1 MPEYRAV
8 DTTDL
13 RVGDRVMYRNSPST
27 GVMLVEEID
36 AEQVG
41 DEVWRYAGSLPAPG
55 GGTMLEQQWV
65 QVNLA
70 RVYAKLRAVQVLN
83 WRSAWTL
90 TEGVPNMAEASA
102 LKVMG
107 TEFFVEAYNLLL
119 EITGASG
126 VVLEGQPG
134 TLFGGLLETAYRG
147 ATTLT
152 FGGGV
157 NEVQRDII
165 AAAGLGMPR
174 ARR

>member
-1 MPEYRAV
+1 
-8 DTTDL
+8 
-13 RVGDRVMYRNSPST
+13 
-27 GVMLVEEID
+27 ML
-36 AEQVG
+36 G
-41 DEVWRYAGSLPAPG
+41 
-55 GGTMLEQQWV
+55 QQWV

-70 RVYAKLRAVQVLN
+70 RVYAKLRALQVLN
-83 WRSAWTL
+83 WRSAWSL
-90 TEGVPNMAEASA
+90 TAGVPNMAEASA

-119 EITGASG
+119 EITGAAG
-126 VVLEGQPG
+126 LVLEGQPG

-165 AAAGLGMPR
+165 AAAGLGLPR
-174 ARR
+174 ARARK